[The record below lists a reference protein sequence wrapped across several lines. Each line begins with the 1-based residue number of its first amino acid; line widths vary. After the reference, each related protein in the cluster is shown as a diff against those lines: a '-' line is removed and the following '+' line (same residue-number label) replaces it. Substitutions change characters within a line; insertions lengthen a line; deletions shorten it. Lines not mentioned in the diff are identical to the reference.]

1 MRIACVFNPISGGG
15 RAERR
20 LRPVAD
26 LLRRTGHE
34 VVLLP
39 TQVAPVVEWLTA
51 TVSRSELVIV
61 AGGDGAVRLVAPV
74 AADAGVPLHHLRSG
88 VENLFAKCFGM
99 PWRPGP
105 VLHAVSR
112 RRHEVIDVGS
122 VAGEVFTIMGSIGL
136 DADVVHAV
144 ASRRRGSI
152 GRASYLR
159 PIVEVVREWTPPR
172 LKVVVDGEAFVDEPG
187 MLVVANLRRYAC
199 GLDPARRADPAD
211 GRLDVVFLPATG
223 VASLGRWAA
232 LLPVGLHLH
241 DPRVACRRGRRIE
254 VASDRAVRLQVDG
267 DAIGGPTRTACFEVR
282 PRALRILRAG

>member
-15 RAERR
+15 RAERL

-26 LLRRTGHE
+26 LLRRCGHE
-34 VVLLP
+34 VVLQQ
-39 TQVAPVVEWLTA
+39 TQVAPVGEWLTPA
-51 TVSRSELVIV
+51 VSRSELVIV

-74 AADAGVPLHHLRSG
+74 AADSGVPLHHLRSG
-88 VENLFAKCFGM
+88 VENLFAKSFAM
-99 PWRPGP
+99 PWQPGP

-112 RRHEVIDVGS
+112 RRHEVIDLGS
-122 VAGEVFTIMGSIGL
+122 VAGEMFTIMGSIGL

-144 ASRRRGSI
+144 AARRRGSL

-159 PIVEVVREWTPPR
+159 PIIEVMRDWTPPR
-172 LKVVVDGEAFVDEPG
+172 LRVLVDGEPFVDEPG

-211 GRLDVVFLPATG
+211 GRLDAVFLPAKG
-223 VASLGRWAA
+223 VASLGRWAV

-241 DPRVACRRGRRIE
+241 DPRVACRRGRLIE
-254 VASDRAVRLQVDG
+254 VAADRAVRVQVDG